1 MRRRIVAACDSSL
14 SDQSCLLYTSGTRAG
29 GRRREHSKE
38 LQVVTTDVSQIV
50 ESSRRDQDRIVL
62 VGNFFPIPKSH
73 FSFAFNNKHDHIGV
87 VVCSLTKLSRRG
99 DVYKRQIY
107 VLSTFGQKTEWMR
120 RNPNVCLE
128 VDEITNQSQWMSV
141 IAKGRYEELP
151 EPQFTSE
158 RDHART
164 LLAKRHSWCLNAL
177 AERQLKL
184 GDDSIATLFFRI
196 HVDSMTGLCATG
208 ESAET
213 GNAAQK

>member
-1 MRRRIVAACDSSL
+1 MVVNEMNQEECGAFLASASL
-14 SDQSCLLYTSGTRAG
+14 
-29 GRRREHSKE
+29 GRLGCSFDN
-38 LQVVTTDVSQIV
+38 QPYVV
-50 ESSRRDQDRIVL
+50 
-62 VGNFFPIPKSH
+62 PIY
-73 FSFAFNNKHDHIGV
+73 F
-87 VVCSLTKLSRRG
+87 
-99 DVYKRQIY
+99 VYEPDYIY

-196 HVDSMTGLCATG
+196 QVDSMTGLCATG